1 MAQEEIR
8 SFIGASFRSVWSL
21 ELLCLLHRSADRDFS
36 PDNLIAALRASDL
49 VVRQGLA
56 ELVAGGLVV
65 VGEDGRARYAPATEE
80 LARLASAAEAL
91 YAKAPDAVRR
101 IIVNA
106 ANPGLTAFANAFRL
120 RGEKKP

>member
-1 MAQEEIR
+1 MAEEEIR
-8 SFIGASFRSVWSL
+8 SFIGASVRSVWSL
-21 ELLCLLHRSADRDFS
+21 ELLCHLRRSADQDFT
-36 PDNLIAALRASDL
+36 PEELITALRASDL
-49 VVRQGLA
+49 VVRQSLS
-56 ELVAGGLVV
+56 ELGAVGLVV
-65 VGEDGRARYAPATEE
+65 ADEDGRVRYAPATEE
-80 LARLASAAEAL
+80 IGQLASAAEAL